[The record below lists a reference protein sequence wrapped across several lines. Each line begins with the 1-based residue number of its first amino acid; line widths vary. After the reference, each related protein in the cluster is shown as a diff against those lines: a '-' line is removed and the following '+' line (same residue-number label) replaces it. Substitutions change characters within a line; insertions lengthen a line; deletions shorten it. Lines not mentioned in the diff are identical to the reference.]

1 MSSNAFAATLNNLRS
16 PPVTKKP
23 GPKTGVKE
31 TGAKVRSGSRTQ
43 GLKAE
48 SGASMAKVVPD
59 QGPVAVAGGSGFVP
73 KNSKKRKISGKK
85 PSTKSARVDCEPQP
99 YEGPTL
105 SFIAPANPNPL
116 AH

>member
-59 QGPVAVAGGSGFVP
+59 QGPVAVAGCSGFVP
-73 KNSKKRKISGKK
+73 KFQEEEDLREK
-85 PSTKSARVDCEPQP
+85 
-99 YEGPTL
+99 TL
-105 SFIAPANPNPL
+105 NQNC
-116 AH
+116 